1 MLRLKRGS
9 GSEKEISIPKSD
21 ISHSQL
27 RKAAAAAAKEK
38 EEGIQ
43 TTSGG
48 KGFGVK

>member
-9 GSEKEISIPKSD
+9 GGEKEISIPKSD

-27 RKAAAAAAKEK
+27 RKAASAEA
-38 EEGIQ
+38 EEEERIQ